1 MKLWIDADAAPRDV
15 KEIVCRAAKRLE
27 LETVLVAL
35 WAQGQAELCQRAGSG
50 AHASDAH
57 PVARL
62 PVPRGFTRPAWPLP
76 RLGRADR

>member
-57 PVARL
+57 PVAACQ
-62 PVPRGFTRPAWPLP
+62 GFHPASLAPSAA
-76 RLGRADR
+76 RAS